1 MRPKNPA
8 SLGWAFRSVLSA
20 EGLAIIAE
28 IKRRSPSRGDLHPEA
43 DAAELA
49 RRYRDGGATC
59 LSVLTDSDR
68 FGGSPD
74 DLRSARAAV
83 DIPVLRKDFLTTH
96 DDVHESYEMGAN
108 AMLVILADVGPEQ
121 MRSLQDLALTLG
133 VDVLTEVRTEQE
145 LEDAVEA
152 GAYMIAINQRDD
164 PKHSQPTVDYTKAQR
179 IAQRMFNQLDDGIVK
194 VAASGIGVPDGTPI
208 DVIAD
213 AGYDAALIGEA
224 LVTAQNPTKTLREL
238 MGSLTGYQF
247 PSTRMSGSSPDH
259 LEPLACV

>member
-1 MRPKNPA
+1 MRLKNPA
-8 SLGWAFRSVLSA
+8 SLGWAFRSALSV

-28 IKRRSPSRGDLHPEA
+28 IKRRSPSRGDLYPEA

-59 LSVLTDSDR
+59 LSVLTDSER

-96 DDVHESYEMGAN
+96 QHVHDSFEMGAA

-145 LEDAVEA
+145 LEEAVEA

-179 IAQRMFNQLDDGIVK
+179 IARMFDQLDDGIVK

-208 DVIAD
+208 DLIAD

-224 LVTAQNPTKTLREL
+224 LVTAQNPTNTLREL
-238 MGSLTGYQF
+238 AASLTGYQF
-247 PSTRMSGSSPDH
+247 PSTRTREPSPGH